1 MAQKQMIKL
10 QCEQCKQ
17 INHFSRKN
25 KQKLKDRLELK
36 KLCPTCGTHTLHK
49 ETK

>member
-17 INHFSRKN
+17 VNYFSRKN
-25 KQKLKDRLELK
+25 KQKLKDRLELM
-36 KLCPTCGTHTLHK
+36 KLCSTCGTHILHK